1 MNGKLQRMKLRTGC
15 AQIAPLKANLEF
27 NLDRVAELIQQA
39 MEEEIDLLLFPETS
53 LSGYYLEGG
62 VIENAITQDELTQKL
77 KVRLDQIPHQRR
89 IDFALGFYHQQGG
102 NLYNSAIYY
111 ELSPNQL
118 KPLHVYSKLF
128 LPTYGVFDE
137 KRFVSRG
144 NTLGVFDSRFGRVAL
159 MICEDVW
166 HSIMPTLLALA
177 GAQIFLIPSASPA
190 RGFQSDKPSNLEKY
204 ENLLKGISSEHGV
217 FCLNAMLCGF
227 EGGKGLVGGSM
238 VVDPFGSI
246 LVQGPVQEEFLLK
259 TEIDLDEI
267 TIARAQSPLLADLK
281 SVWSDLKKIINQS
294 E

>member
-1 MNGKLQRMKLRTGC
+1 MNGKLQRMKIRVGC
-15 AQIAPLKANLEF
+15 AQIAPLKAKIEL
-27 NLDRVAELIQQA
+27 NLDRVVELVQQA
-39 MEEEIDLLLFPETS
+39 IKEEIDLLLFPEAS

-62 VIENAITQDELTQKL
+62 VIENAITQEELTQKL
-77 KVRLDQIPHQRR
+77 RARLDQISHKRK
-89 IDFALGFYHQQGG
+89 IDFALGFYQQKNG

-111 ELSPNQL
+111 ELHPDHL

-128 LPTYGVFDE
+128 LPTYGIFDE

-166 HSIMPTLLALA
+166 HSIMPTLSALA
-177 GAQIFLIPSASPA
+177 EAQVFLIPSASPA
-190 RGFQSDKPSNLEKY
+190 RGFQSEKPSNLEKY

-246 LVQGPVQEEFLLK
+246 LAQGPVQEEFLLE

-267 TIARAQSPLLADLK
+267 AVSRAQSPLLRNLK
-281 SVWSDLKKIINQS
+281 SVWEDLKKIINQI